1 METPTKAD
9 WDIPQHASLEECS
22 RCHESIW
29 KYTSDNDEVV
39 VVEAASFLEHECW
52 QTLPEGADFIS
63 TD

>member
-1 METPTKAD
+1 
-9 WDIPQHASLEECS
+9 
-22 RCHESIW
+22 
-29 KYTSDNDEVV
+29 VV